1 MKQKTRIASKLFA
14 ALVVLT
20 LISCCFLGTTMARY
34 TTGESGAA
42 TVDVALWD
50 VDFNETNSGTIS
62 FGPISPN
69 MTGYNDDN
77 KQDQT
82 NPIAAS
88 TMVVITNNSEVSAK
102 VTVVIS
108 DITYTAVSGG
118 SVSFGTGDGMTYSN
132 GEVSGTPTQQQVEAA
147 LRFAVTVTGATQ
159 DNTYTSAD
167 GSVAYVGTLNDQSS
181 ATESISVS
189 ASLTWVTAYST
200 TQSGGVLEDAIDT
213 WIGENIASLS
223 ISVSYTAVQASVLP

>member
-34 TTGESGAA
+34 TSAGTGKA
-42 TVDVALWD
+42 TVEVAEWD
-50 VDFNETNSGTIS
+50 IAFNETNSGTIS
-62 FGPISPN
+62 FGSISPN
-69 MTGYNDDN
+69 MTGYDDAN
-77 KQDQT
+77 NQDQT
-82 NPIAAS
+82 NPITPS

-132 GEVSGTPTQQQVEAA
+132 GEVSGTPTQQQVENA

-159 DNTYTSAD
+159 DSTTD
-167 GSVAYVGTLNDQSS
+167 GSVAYVGTLNGQSS
-181 ATESISVS
+181 ATDSISVI

-200 TQSGGVLEDAIDT
+200 TQSDGVLEDAIDT

>member
-34 TTGESGAA
+34 TSAGTGKA
-42 TVDVALWD
+42 TVQVAKWD
-50 VDFNETNSGTIS
+50 IAFNETNSGTIS

-69 MTGYNDDN
+69 MTGYDDAN
-77 KQDQT
+77 NQNQT
-82 NPIAAS
+82 NPITPS

-118 SVSFGTGDGMTYSN
+118 SVTFGNGMTYSN
-132 GEVSGTPTQQQVEAA
+132 GEVSGTPTQEQVENA
-147 LRFAVTVTGATQ
+147 LRFAVTVTGAKQ
-159 DNTYTSAD
+159 DDTYTYTD
-167 GSVAYVGTLNDQSS
+167 GSVAYVGTLNGQSS

-200 TQSGGVLEDAIDT
+200 TQSDGVLEDAIDT

-223 ISVSYTAVQASVLP
+223 ISVSYTAVQASELP